1 MDQNE
6 GFGATRRTPRQF
18 TPRFMGFLKFGD
30 NARDNNPFRPV
41 HLRYGLKEPQTALT
55 CAVLGSKPM
64 PVLAARPPSAHGNA
78 LAQRG
83 LCLGISA

>member
-1 MDQNE
+1 MKKARLAKNE

-41 HLRYGLKEPQTALT
+41 HLPYDLKRALNRLD
-55 CAVLGSKPM
+55 VRGSREQ
-64 PVLAARPPSAHGNA
+64 ANASSCGPPS
-78 LAQRG
+78 
-83 LCLGISA
+83 